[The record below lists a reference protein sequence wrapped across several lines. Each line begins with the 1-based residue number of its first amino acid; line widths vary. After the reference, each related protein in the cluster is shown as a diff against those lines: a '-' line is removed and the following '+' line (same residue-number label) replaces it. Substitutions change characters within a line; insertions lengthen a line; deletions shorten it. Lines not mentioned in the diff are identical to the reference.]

1 MLILIVGD
9 THFSGKN
16 PIARL
21 DDIVDAQYNKLT
33 QIINLSNKYDAP
45 IVHTGDIFNVAV
57 ISNRILTRI
66 GKALNRLKHPLY
78 FVWGNHDL
86 MYHTLEL
93 WDRTSLGV
101 LWKSCNKVEHISGF
115 QSRYKD
121 VRWAWYDWDDDIQWN
136 TCDKP
141 DLLLTHKAVVSEK
154 RMGKGSWVV
163 KDEDF
168 CMNIDDYYLKSDTN
182 SLEGYRLIVCGHWHK
197 PYMFKHKDAMIINP
211 GPVLRRT
218 VEEWLMPSVILLN
231 TDTLLYKR
239 LYLEAEPP
247 NKVLSRKHI
256 EQRIDSYTE
265 GVMKF
270 VNKLKDKK
278 VSGKKKFLENLFE
291 MLDSHE
297 LPKEVET
304 LLRNTIVN
312 LIEKGELN
320 ESL

>member
-1 MLILIVGD
+1 
-9 THFSGKN
+9 
-16 PIARL
+16 
-21 DDIVDAQYNKLT
+21 
-33 QIINLSNKYDAP
+33 
-45 IVHTGDIFNVAV
+45 
-57 ISNRILTRI
+57 
-66 GKALNRLKHPLY
+66 
-78 FVWGNHDL
+78 